1 MLTAR
6 YYGIE
11 DIRTEDLPKPECVP
25 GKVLVRV
32 SYAGICGSDLHIFKK
47 GMFVVTVPQTMGHEF
62 CGIVEEVGDGVQGFK
77 AGDHVIADPRV
88 TCGKCQWC
96 QEGAYN
102 LCPELSFIGEI
113 CPGSFAEYILIDAE
127 KLFLV
132 PPELDMRRAALVEPM
147 AVALHVIDQGTI
159 TEKDSVGVIG
169 VGPIGLLTIVAARGA
184 GVENI
189 TAVDISPARLEIAKK
204 VGASTIL
211 NAVPEDS
218 TKAVDVAV
226 EAAGREVTLSDALK
240 WLKPRGRLVMPAIY
254 EDPVTIDPN
263 DVVGKELVL
272 TGVNCYKTLDLQKA
286 IDFLLK
292 CSADVEQVIS
302 HVFPLSSVNE
312 AFSLLT
318 TSGAKTAKILLAP

>member
-189 TAVDISPARLEIAKK
+189 TAVDISPTRLEIAKK

>member
-1 MLTAR
+1 LLTAR